1 MKAYRATFTKAYLSR
16 TVWARTYR
24 EAYAKLT
31 AAGWPP
37 AFIVSVRSRDFL
49 NQKMRFCQFVR
60 SYTTLSFCNKPKAPR
75 EAYTGRATYWVGVP
89 STSASWDVARD
100 LQDFFVPVLY

>member
-49 NQKMRFCQFVR
+49 NQKMRFCQSATSPRRHVKR
-60 SYTTLSFCNKPKAPR
+60 TPDAPR
-75 EAYTGRATYWVGVP
+75 IGLAYHRLAQAGT
-89 STSASWDVARD
+89 
-100 LQDFFVPVLY
+100 